1 MTAYTNVIVS
11 LIALITSMIIHRNYA
26 APAVLF
32 AILAQALTMA
42 NSMRTNPRNWHHDF
56 ARGFPTLGHT
66 TPDLP
71 YELLASA
78 ERLTTCPD
86 PHETCLKVAI
96 TNIGTWSKYVVVKYK
111 YLVSSLHRIQCHFQF
126 NPIPSHSISHQS
138 LSSSPSH
145 RTPPQGFMPSLHCN
159 AHDTA
164 DVLAFKTHHG
174 DSTLDTKV
182 SDILLFFI
190 NVCNV
195 KNMPPS
201 AIESWIKEWWSGLP
215 LGMRRTGRSVVVSP
229 DLFQSLSVPIL
240 I

>member
-32 AILAQALTMA
+32 AILAQAITMA

-56 ARGFPTLGHT
+56 ARGFPTLGHN

-111 YLVSSLHRIQCHFQF
+111 YLVSPLT
-126 NPIPSHSISHQS
+126 PSRA
-138 LSSSPSH
+138 LSCMVKRVGGTNCPY
-145 RTPPQGFMPSLHCN
+145 RTPLCSRSTPPH
-159 AHDTA
+159 TP
-164 DVLAFKTHHG
+164 VLT
-174 DSTLDTKV
+174 
-182 SDILLFFI
+182 
-190 NVCNV
+190 
-195 KNMPPS
+195 
-201 AIESWIKEWWSGLP
+201 
-215 LGMRRTGRSVVVSP
+215 
-229 DLFQSLSVPIL
+229 SVPFFFPPL
-240 I
+240 IAHHRRASCQVFIATRTTPRTC